1 MHYAHDGCGSRRM
14 ERVEA
19 FTDQYMPL
27 DLVRFYDTDTITIDH
42 NTPQQVAVLKYM
54 R

>member
-1 MHYAHDGCGSRRM
+1 M

-27 DLVRFYDTDTITIDH
+27 DLVHLYDTDTITVDH
-42 NTPQQVAVLKYM
+42 STPQQVAVLKYM